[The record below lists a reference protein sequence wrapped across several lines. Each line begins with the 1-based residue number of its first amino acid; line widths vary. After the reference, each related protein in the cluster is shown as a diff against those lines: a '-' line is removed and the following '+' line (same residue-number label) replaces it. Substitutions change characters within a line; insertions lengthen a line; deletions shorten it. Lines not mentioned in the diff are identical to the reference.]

1 MDTVVQMPW
10 YIQILPF
17 LTWVVT
23 IGIIGFFIYLGL
35 KILHYIKWKKKH
47 DIEILD
53 KLIGIN
59 KKLDKD

>member
-1 MDTVVQMPW
+1 MDAVVQMPW

-17 LTWVVT
+17 LMWVVT
-23 IGIIGFFIYLGL
+23 IGIILFFIYLGV

-53 KLIGIN
+53 NLIEIN
-59 KKLDKD
+59 KKLNKD